1 MSELVIAEK
10 NDLVNIAN
18 EVRQL
23 TGQTKGLT
31 LQEMQT
37 ELKSI
42 GNQPDW
48 NQNDPNAKNYIKNRP
63 GGYTIRQDGTSVFGS
78 GTVLQSGTS
87 IAKGFKEGQE
97 FIVEFSGMTTQT
109 MKALRN
115 EDGGFLY
122 FCTLGKYPDP
132 GVENDYFLGVLA
144 SANTTMLFA
153 AGDYVGKTYTITTH
167 EIDDVPIAEKYMPN
181 GHPKHV
187 IVSVDGILSIN
198 AAGTTNL
205 NSDLIGSYVLSGYMV
220 FLRFKY
226 FTENILIQL
235 PATSV
240 GAGGVVFSGY
250 VWANSNYE
258 LIAVIVDGT
267 SAKLY
272 TNTLSQLELH
282 SLYGIHFIDEKDQ
295 KEYRV
300 YVSDGKLMIEQA

>member
-18 EVRQL
+18 EIRQL
-23 TGQTKGLT
+23 TGQTKGLN

-42 GNQPDW
+42 DNQPDW
-48 NQNDPNAKNYIKNRP
+48 NQNDPNAKDYIKNRP
-63 GGYTIRQDGTSVFGS
+63 GGYTIRQDETSVFGS
-78 GTVLQSGTS
+78 GTALQSDTI

-97 FIVEFSGMTTQT
+97 FVVEFSGMTTQT

-132 GVENDYFLGVLA
+132 NVENDFFLGILA
-144 SANTTMLFA
+144 SENTTMLLA
-153 AGDYVGKTYTITTH
+153 NGDYVGKTYTITTH

-187 IVSVDGILSIN
+187 IVSVDGIVSIDVD
-198 AAGTTNL
+198 GTTNL
-205 NSDLIGSYVLSGYMV
+205 NSNLIKNYVLQDYMV

-226 FTENILIQL
+226 MAENNFVQL

-240 GAGGVVFSGY
+240 GRDFVVFSGY
-250 VWANSNYE
+250 VWANADYE
-258 LIAVIVDGT
+258 LIAVIVRGT
-267 SAKLY
+267 SAKVY
-272 TNTLSQLELH
+272 ANTLKLLQLD
-282 SLYGIHFIDEKDQ
+282 STNGIRFRDEKDS

-300 YVSDGKLMIEQA
+300 YVSDGKIMIK